1 MPLFRIRYSKIEYSF
16 DDNSIILSP
25 RFTCLVVVST
35 LKSAISKILPV
46 TFSFTRSIALIL
58 ADSTAKE
65 KGFVGFRVSP
75 EEAYALDLKVNAS
88 GMTKQDYCT
97 KKVLDEE
104 ITVHPNIRVQTYIC
118 RYLTELTEQLKRL
131 ESIEKNNDVLEN
143 IKYLL
148 ELIDKMGE
156 N

>member
-1 MPLFRIRYSKIEYSF
+1 MSARNNDNKDRFRSVTIGFRI
-16 DDNSIILSP
+16 
-25 RFTCLVVVST
+25 
-35 LKSAISKILPV
+35 
-46 TFSFTRSIALIL
+46 
-58 ADSTAKE
+58 
-65 KGFVGFRVSP
+65 SP
-75 EEAYALDLKVNAS
+75 EEAYALDLKVNTS

-148 ELIDKMGE
+148 ELIDKMGGSNIKE
-156 N
+156 TPK

>member
-1 MPLFRIRYSKIEYSF
+1 MSARNNDNKGRFRS
-16 DDNSIILSP
+16 
-25 RFTCLVVVST
+25 
-35 LKSAISKILPV
+35 V
-46 TFSFTRSIALIL
+46 TI
-58 ADSTAKE
+58 
-65 KGFVGFRVSP
+65 GFRVSP
-75 EEAYALDLKVNAS
+75 EEAYALDLKVNTS

-148 ELIDKMGE
+148 ELIDKMGGSNIKE
-156 N
+156 TPK

>member
-1 MPLFRIRYSKIEYSF
+1 MSARNNDNKGRFRS
-16 DDNSIILSP
+16 
-25 RFTCLVVVST
+25 
-35 LKSAISKILPV
+35 V
-46 TFSFTRSIALIL
+46 TI
-58 ADSTAKE
+58 
-65 KGFVGFRVSP
+65 GFRVSP
-75 EEAYALDLKVNAS
+75 EEAYALDLKVNTS
-88 GMTKQDYCT
+88 GMTKQDYCA

-148 ELIDKMGE
+148 KLIDKMGGSNIKE
-156 N
+156 TPK